1 MSIKSGLYIYNDI
14 YTCST
19 KSRSEK
25 NFTFELNHRIEED
38 CVGYPIVKLN
48 NNKIITIMNIKPFNG
63 VFIYDVISN
72 INKYNFIKKKK

>member
-38 CVGYPIVKLN
+38 CVGYPIVNLD
-48 NNKIITIMNIKPFNG
+48 NKVITIMNIKPYNG
-63 VFIYDVISN
+63 VFIHDVIRN
-72 INKYNFIKKKK
+72 INKDNFIKKKK